1 MLKKIFFSI
10 FIFIILF
17 NLYKT
22 SQAIIIPLKFF
33 YNNTIINNETSLI
46 NNLYNSYLYT
56 YIQIGEPQFNI
67 KTFISLFTS
76 HFYISPTLI
85 SINDKNISNY
95 YHINKSSTFQ
105 NISCLNRYYVL
116 SKWDIEAK
124 EKFIINGY
132 NLENKSISEIILND
146 FDFALGIKNNFEE
159 NNSSEIYC
167 LTIGLKQM
175 MTYRDRFN
183 FIFLLKEKNIIRNY
197 NWFIMFENK
206 RKKNDEIY
214 KFDEFIN
221 VEPKLIIGDVPHN
234 YMPYIFSEDKLI
246 PSHLTNYYWLIYF
259 NNIYYYK
266 YKNDS
271 EYNSEKIKKEILYR
285 QAQIYLDKLIII
297 APDDYF
303 SNIKIDFF
311 MEYIS
316 KNICHLY
323 NNSEIDS
330 FYCDKSEKFNVN
342 NLKLFPILYF
352 EHKEFNYT

>member
-1 MLKKIFFSI
+1 
-10 FIFIILF
+10 
-17 NLYKT
+17 
-22 SQAIIIPLKFF
+22 
-33 YNNTIINNETSLI
+33 
-46 NNLYNSYLYT
+46 
-56 YIQIGEPQFNI
+56 
-67 KTFISLFTS
+67 
-76 HFYISPTLI
+76 
-85 SINDKNISNY
+85 
-95 YHINKSSTFQ
+95 
-105 NISCLNRYYVL
+105 
-116 SKWDIEAK
+116 
-124 EKFIINGY
+124 
-132 NLENKSISEIILND
+132 
-146 FDFALGIKNNFEE
+146 
-159 NNSSEIYC
+159 
-167 LTIGLKQM
+167 M

-266 YKNDS
+266 NKNDS

-330 FYCDKSEKFNVN
+330 FYCDKSDKFNN
-342 NLKLFPILYF
+342 YNLKLFPILYF
-352 EHKEFNYT
+352 EHKEFNYTFELSYQDLFIEKDNKYYFLICKENSYNDNWFFNFIFLRKYQLVFNQDTKLISLYTQNLNIENENDTSKEINNNSSLRILFVILITLSWILFIGLGFLIGRYIYKKYDKKKRANELDDHYEYISEKNIN